1 MDDED
6 HEDEDNDRLPRT
18 TRTQESG
25 TDTPRLPMAGPA
37 TERRAPTCSSASG
50 SKATVGDGRTSKA
63 AAPHDTDRKAAD
75 DAATEDEHDTDS
87 DEGDGDAPPRTAAIF
102 LDAPADST
110 TADCDGSE
118 AAA

>member
-1 MDDED
+1 
-6 HEDEDNDRLPRT
+6 
-18 TRTQESG
+18 
-25 TDTPRLPMAGPA
+25 MAGPA

-118 AAA
+118 AAAQLNSVIRFGKVSLSTRCLPEYEST